1 MKKLKDIVQIQ
12 VGFTL
17 ARAKASPSSLES
29 YPYEIFSINAFPSDG
44 IQMIHGYENPYL
56 SSEKISETYLAQKG
70 DVVIRLRDP
79 IRSVYITESEKGL
92 LVSSLAVI
100 ARVDESQILGEYLAY
115 YLNSKLA
122 QSYFQAKV
130 RGTAISM
137 IRVAD
142 LKEMSIPTPSLK
154 RQKQIIALMQEGDKQ
169 ISLLNELV
177 EKKTAFK
184 QQIFQTLIS
193 KE

>member
-1 MKKLKDIVQIQ
+1 MKKLKDIAQIQ
-12 VGFTL
+12 VGLTL

-29 YPYEIFSINAFPSDG
+29 YPYQIFSMNAFPSDG
-44 IQMIHGYENPYL
+44 IQMMHGFENPYL
-56 SSEKISETYLAQKG
+56 SSEKISENYLTQKG

-79 IRSVYITESEKGL
+79 IRSVCIAESEKGL

-100 ARVDESQILGEYLAY
+100 VRVDEKQILGEYLAY

-122 QSYFQAKV
+122 QGYFQIKV

-137 IRVAD
+137 IRVTD

-177 EKKTAFK
+177 EKKTALK
-184 QQIFQTLIS
+184 QQIFKTLIS

>member
-1 MKKLKDIVQIQ
+1 MKKLKDIAQIQ
-12 VGFTL
+12 VGLTL
-17 ARAKASPSSLES
+17 ARAKASPSSLENYS
-29 YPYEIFSINAFPSDG
+29 YQIFSMNAFPSDG

-56 SSEKISETYLAQKG
+56 SSEKISENYLTQKG

-79 IRSVYITESEKGL
+79 IRSVCIAESEKGL

-122 QSYFQAKV
+122 QSYFQTKV
-130 RGTAISM
+130 RGTAIPM

-142 LKEMSIPTPSLK
+142 LKEMTIPTPSLK
-154 RQKQIIALMQEGDKQ
+154 RQKQIIALMQEGDRE
-169 ISLLNELV
+169 ILLLNELV
-177 EKKTAFK
+177 EKKTALK
-184 QQIFQTLIS
+184 QQIFKTLIT